1 MKKTPA
7 LDWVRLDQ
15 SAQTLMRQRGLM
27 TFVIGLCAAFLF
39 LAFQGQPVLF
49 DWDELIYA
57 SLARQMVVSGD
68 WLSLIING
76 DPFWEKPPLFMWLQ
90 AMAFSWGGL
99 SETTARLP
107 SALAS
112 GMTVSGLYGVGV
124 YLWGPALAL
133 LWSILL
139 CTSFLPLWFGKTG
152 LIDPLLNLLMLMGL
166 GGLFFMDQQISK
178 EKKGVVPLLIAAVA
192 LGLAVLTKGPLGWGL
207 PMIIWVLYKCWHR
220 RPYPQLWQVALFL
233 LISGGVA
240 CSWFILELWF
250 QGPDFVVE
258 FSRYQ
263 WRILTR
269 NDGHPGPI
277 YFHILAYGLGCFP
290 FAFLSVG
297 ALGST
302 LWRRHPPQLTAPTEQ
317 QQAFLHLSI
326 VAIAVVLAVF
336 SLLVQTKLI
345 HYTSLLYPLGSFWA
359 ALRLHQFLQ
368 KQATPSF
375 LEIAGILCTGLF
387 WLFLLTL
394 VPWLGR
400 HPSLLKTW
408 IQDPLTLGYLRAPV
422 AWPLWSFLP
431 ALFLMIG
438 LLSWWMSLNQRSL
451 WAWML
456 LLGFSGLTA
465 QSVWLGL
472 APHLLLHAQGGA
484 IQFFQTQDQ
493 TTAPLILYGYRSYI
507 PYFYGPLHVPYAA
520 TVEELQTLLKNEPAA
535 TVITWIPFESE
546 LSLNLSLFTL
556 EKHGAFLKM
565 VNQP

>member
-1 MKKTPA
+1 MKKVPG
-7 LDWVRLDQ
+7 LDWVRRDQ
-15 SAQTLMRQRGLM
+15 GVQHLMHRRGLM
-27 TFVIGLCAAFLF
+27 TCFTGLCATFLF
-39 LAFQGQPVLF
+39 LIFQGQPVLF

-57 SLARQMVVSGD
+57 SLARQMVESGD

-76 DPFWEKPPLFMWLQ
+76 EPFWEKPPLFMWFQ
-90 AMAFSWGGL
+90 ALAFSGGGL

-112 GMTVSGLYGVGV
+112 GLTVAGFYGVGA
-124 YLWGPALAL
+124 YLWGPVLAW

-152 LIDPLLNLLMLMGL
+152 LIDPLLNLLMLLGL
-166 GGLFFMDQQISK
+166 GGLFFMDQQVLQG
-178 EKKGVVPLLIAAVA
+178 KKGVVPLLIAAVA

-207 PMIIWVLYKCWHR
+207 PMVIWGLYKCWHR
-220 RPYPQLWQVALFL
+220 PPYPRLWQVALFL

-240 CSWFILELWF
+240 CSWFVLELWF

-277 YFHILAYGLGCFP
+277 FFHVLAYGLGCFP

-297 ALGST
+297 SLGSM
-302 LWRRHPPQLTAPTEQ
+302 LWKPPQSTSSSEQ

-326 VAIAVVLAVF
+326 VAIAVVLGVF

-375 LEIAGILCTGLF
+375 LEIAGILCTGLL
-387 WLFLLTL
+387 WVVLFTL
-394 VPWLGR
+394 IPWVGR
-400 HPSLLKTW
+400 HPTLLKTW
-408 IQDPLTLGYLRAPV
+408 IQDPLTLEYLQAAI
-422 AWPLWSFLP
+422 AWPLWTLLP
-431 ALFLMIG
+431 ALFLTIG
-438 LLSWWMSLNQRSL
+438 LLSWWINLNPRSR
-451 WAWML
+451 WAWIL
-456 LLGFSGLTA
+456 LLGFSGLSA
-465 QSVWLGL
+465 QSAWLGL
-472 APHLLLHAQGGA
+472 ASRLLLHTQGGA
-484 IQFFQTQDQ
+484 IQFFQAQ
-493 TTAPLILYGYRSYI
+493 AHPPLILYGYRSYI

-520 TVEELQTLLKNEPAA
+520 TLEELQALLEDMPTAA
-535 TVITWIPFESE
+535 VITWIPFESE
-546 LSLNLSLFTL
+546 LKEKVSLFTL
-556 EKHGAFLKM
+556 EQQGAFLKM
-565 VNQP
+565 GQQP